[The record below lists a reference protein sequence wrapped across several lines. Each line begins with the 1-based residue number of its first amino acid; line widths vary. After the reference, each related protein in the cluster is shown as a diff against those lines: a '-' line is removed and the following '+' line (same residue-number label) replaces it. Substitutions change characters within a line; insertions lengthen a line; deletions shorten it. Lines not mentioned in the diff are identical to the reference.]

1 MRRNT
6 HKTKLDAIE
15 ALLKPKPPRPE
26 GLLNEFT
33 GDLKAAYLQAAQ
45 AAGGEDGIAGYL
57 YDQAMKDNPSP
68 FMTGLSKLLP
78 LMLEGSKDAPQSATR
93 RNGIRSRS
101 GPTTVASLPRAS
113 WPTLKRR

>member
-57 YDQAMKDNPSP
+57 YDQ
-68 FMTGLSKLLP
+68 
-78 LMLEGSKDAPQSATR
+78 
-93 RNGIRSRS
+93 
-101 GPTTVASLPRAS
+101 VASLIAVSGSCQTRAS
-113 WPTLKRR
+113 TTVQPASRSAGSTKALSTELLPEPESPVR